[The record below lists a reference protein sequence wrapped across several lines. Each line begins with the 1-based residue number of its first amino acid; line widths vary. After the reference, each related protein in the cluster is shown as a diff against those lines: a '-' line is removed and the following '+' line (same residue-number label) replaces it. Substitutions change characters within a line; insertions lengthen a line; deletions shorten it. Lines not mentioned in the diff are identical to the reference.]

1 MINRISRPGV
11 ANEYTLTRPDEWV
24 DDLAENR
31 GCPSDWV
38 SGKEGVGGSGKEGVG
53 GSGKEGVLRESIE
66 GNPFKGNPIAP
77 KPEKARRSDAWRKIY
92 EAYPKHVAPAA
103 AQKAIEKALTKVPA
117 DALLEAAQAFRSA
130 TENWDKQFIPHP
142 ATWFNAGRWEDDRST
157 WVQESAPDATPRN
170 NNGEIL
176 ATGRTT
182 AHSDE
187 TLEHW
192 KKRILAFYETDPKT
206 VMNRITYEEK
216 KMLGLIK

>member
-1 MINRISRPGV
+1 MIKRISRPGIT
-11 ANEYTLTRPDEWV
+11 NEYTLTRPEEWV

-38 SGKEGVGGSGKEGVG
+38 SGKEGVGGSGKEGA
-53 GSGKEGVLRESIE
+53 LRESIE
-66 GNPFKGNPIAP
+66 GNPLKGNPIAP
-77 KPEKARRSDAWRKIY
+77 KGVKTKKSDAWREIY
-92 EAYPKHVAPAA
+92 DAYPKHVAPAA
-103 AQKAIEKALTKVPA
+103 AQKAIEKALAKAAPEV
-117 DALLEAAQAFRSA
+117 LMEATQAFRSA
-130 TENWDKQFIPHP
+130 TSNWDKQFIPHP

-157 WVQESAPDATPRN
+157 WVQESAPDETPRN

-182 AHSDE
+182 AGREE

-192 KKRILAFYETDPKT
+192 KKRILAFYETDPGT

-216 KMLGLIK
+216 KMLGIIK